1 MKKMRLLLGFILS
14 LFLLP
19 SVQAETFKNV
29 MVYYGGY
36 GYNAQI
42 QVELTVATA
51 TGVYYA
57 KYYQSDRIAKVGNVP
72 LQEWNG
78 PAGVNAPSISFSES
92 TEVNLSF
99 CPGIHDTS
107 DVLLCYREPLTITV
121 DGTLGGC
128 PWIISSKIS
137 SRSRIKFVW
146 YEYFGPQTVI
156 SVCSPVPL
164 EPYDVS
170 WNEDRVVHDKVVRL
184 QSNGQVIEQTL
195 PTFLMKDGKLCD
207 GSKFD
212 EEGSYCRYVSQQIS
226 FSFSGCDNANVTVTP
241 VAHPIT
247 DRQLHDMNLRVDTTA
262 EQPIDSTCRFQYIL
276 NML

>member
-51 TGVYYA
+51 TGVYYG
-57 KYYQSDRIAKVGNVP
+57 KYYQSGYVSKTGPVP
-72 LQEWNG
+72 VQEWSG
-78 PAGVNAPSISFSES
+78 PAGVTPPGLVFNEAYD
-92 TEVNLSF
+92 TDLSN
-99 CPGIHDTS
+99 CPGIHDVS
-107 DVLLCYREPLTITV
+107 NMLECYREPLTITV
-121 DGTLGGC
+121 DGTVGGC
-128 PWIISSKIS
+128 PWIVSTKVT
-137 SRSRIKFVW
+137 SRSRISSVW

-156 SVCSPVPL
+156 SVCGAVPL

-170 WNEDRVVHDKVVRL
+170 WNQDRVVHDKVVRL

-212 EEGSYCRYVSQQIS
+212 EDGAYCRFVAQQMS

>member
-19 SVQAETFKNV
+19 SVQATTFKNV

-36 GYNAQI
+36 SMNVQI
-42 QVELTVATA
+42 EVELNIATT

-57 KYYQSDRIAKVGNVP
+57 KYYQTDKLAKVGNVP
-72 LQEWNG
+72 LQEWSG
-78 PAGVNAPSISFSES
+78 PAGVTPPSISFNKS

-99 CPGIHDTS
+99 CPGIHDVNN
-107 DVLLCYREPLTITV
+107 VLLCYREPLTITV

-128 PWIISSKIS
+128 PWIISSKIT
-137 SRSRIKFVW
+137 SRSRISRVW
-146 YEYFGPQTVI
+146 YEYFGPQTMLSTCGSI
-156 SVCSPVPL
+156 PL

-170 WNEDRVVHDKVVRL
+170 WNQDRVVHDKVVRL

-212 EEGSYCRYVSQQIS
+212 ADGAYCRFVAQQMT
-226 FSFSGCDNANVTVTP
+226 FSFSGCDNTNVTVTP